1 MKKIMILGASIL
13 QLPAIRKAKEMG
25 LDVIVVDMNPD
36 AVGFKEEGITRLQ
49 ISTIDTPKIVEAA
62 REYRIDGIMTLASD
76 MPMQTVAAV
85 CKDLNLLGIT
95 PRTALNATNKAEMRI
110 CLKKNGVPVPEFY
123 IVCEWGEFYDASKN
137 FVEKFVVKPADNS
150 GNRGIKLVTDFSI
163 ENLKEAYTYSKQYS
177 RDGRILLEEYMEG
190 DEFSVE
196 SISVHGVC
204 NIIQITDKITSGKP
218 YFVEMGHTQ
227 PSRYDT
233 AKLRDI
239 ASVAKMGVEVL
250 GINHGPS
257 HTEIKYTAGGPKVV
271 EIGARL
277 GGDFITTHLVP
288 LSTGV
293 DMVTANIKC
302 AIGED
307 PDIEKKHAK
316 CSAVRFL
323 QSQPGRLKSVSG
335 ITEAEAVNGV
345 FEVGLLKHIG
355 EIVPEMRNS
364 LDRVAYVVVQ
374 GNTSDEA
381 MVACEEAIKKIHFEI
396 V

>member
-1 MKKIMILGASIL
+1 M
-13 QLPAIRKAKEMG
+13 
-25 LDVIVVDMNPD
+25 
-36 AVGFKEEGITRLQ
+36 
-49 ISTIDTPKIVEAA
+49 
-62 REYRIDGIMTLASD
+62 
-76 MPMQTVAAV
+76 
-85 CKDLNLLGIT
+85 
-95 PRTALNATNKAEMRI
+95 
-110 CLKKNGVPVPEFY
+110 KKNGVPVPEFY

-137 FVEKFVVKPADNS
+137 FVEKFIVKPADNS

-163 ENLKEAYTYSKQYS
+163 ENLKEAYAYSKQYS
-177 RDGRILLEEYMEG
+177 RDGKILLEEYMEG

-323 QSQPGRLKSVSG
+323 QPQPGRLKSVSG

-374 GNTSDEA
+374 GNTSDEVMA
-381 MVACEEAIKKIHFEI
+381 ACEEAIKKIHFEI
-396 V
+396 M

>member
-62 REYRIDGIMTLASD
+62 REYHIDGIMTLASD

>member
-323 QSQPGRLKSVSG
+323 QPQPGRLKSVSG
-335 ITEAEAVNGV
+335 ITEG
-345 FEVGLLKHIG
+345 FLKWG
-355 EIVPEMRNS
+355 
-364 LDRVAYVVVQ
+364 Y
-374 GNTSDEA
+374 
-381 MVACEEAIKKIHFEI
+381 
-396 V
+396 